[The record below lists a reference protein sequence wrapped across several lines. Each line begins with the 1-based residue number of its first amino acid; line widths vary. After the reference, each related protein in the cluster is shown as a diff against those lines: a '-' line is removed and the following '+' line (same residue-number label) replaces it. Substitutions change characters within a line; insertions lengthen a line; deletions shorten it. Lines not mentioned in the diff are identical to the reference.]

1 MTRDSAE
8 KAAGLL
14 DRLKIIE
21 RAMARGVTVRS
32 IYNDDIAD
40 LISPAAFARMEA
52 AIDAELKGEAA
63 AIAESL
69 ALTR

>member
-1 MTRDSAE
+1 VTRDGAE
-8 KAAGLL
+8 KATDLL
-14 DRLKIIE
+14 GRLKLIE

-40 LISPAAFARMEA
+40 LVSAAAFARMEA

-69 ALTR
+69 ELTR